1 MTADLGTLTFIAFSL
16 ALFSG
21 GCLLMAL
28 SLYLLKLWDARK
40 QQQSMNATYDEIMTL
55 CDRQN
60 REEIASMLRRM
71 DSRAISTVYSPS
83 ELLYGVQHPPKKGS
97 YHD

>member
-1 MTADLGTLTFIAFSL
+1 MTADLGTLTFIAFYL

-40 QQQSMNATYDEIMTL
+40 QQQSMNATYDEVMTL

-60 REEIASMLRRM
+60 RKEINAKSDSDASRLRRTITNTM
-71 DSRAISTVYSPS
+71 PS
-83 ELLYGVQHPPKKGS
+83 SIDHY
-97 YHD
+97 

>member
-1 MTADLGTLTFIAFSL
+1 MTADLGTLTFIAFYL

-40 QQQSMNATYDEIMTL
+40 QQQSMNATYDHVMTL

-60 REEIASMLRRM
+60 REEINAMLRR
-71 DSRAISTVYSPS
+71 TVYSPS

-97 YHD
+97 YHANHR

>member
-1 MTADLGTLTFIAFSL
+1 MTADLSTDLSTGLTIDLGTLTFIAFYL

-40 QQQSMNATYDEIMTL
+40 QQQSMNATYDHVMTL

-60 REEIASMLRRM
+60 REEINAMLRR
-71 DSRAISTVYSPS
+71 TVTNTMPS
-83 ELLYGVQHPPKKGS
+83 SIDRY
-97 YHD
+97 